1 MKPIS
6 ELLVDNARESGSRD
20 AYSDDRRTVTW
31 SALADRTGRLAAGLG
46 VERGARVAVLL
57 DDGVDLVEAVL
68 AVARAAAVCVLLSPH
83 ATEAELRVL
92 LADCAPSLVITGPGQ
107 LAKLPGSLR
116 VMVAGE
122 EFEAL
127 ATGENGA
134 PRDDLGLDEPAWM
147 LYTSGTTGAPKGAV
161 STQRAGLWSPLTC
174 YGPVLGMSA
183 EDRLLWPLP
192 MSHSWAHTMCLLAVL
207 TLGAQARICGRVE
220 PAVLKRLISEYEP
233 TVLAGVPTTYR
244 MLLETSP
251 VPVPSLRFCLT
262 AGAPSDARLLSDVGD
277 ALGAPLLDLYGT
289 TETCG
294 AISVGPPVAGVSV
307 QIVQGEIQVSSPGLF
322 TEYHGRPDET
332 AKALRDGWYRTGDL
346 GRFAEDGTLLV
357 TGRVGDLII
366 RGGQNVD
373 PVEVEAVLLGL
384 PGVRDA
390 AVVARPDSVLGE
402 VPAAFVVGQADEA
415 SVLRACAEVLSAHKV
430 PVEVR
435 FVDAVPRTGSGKA
448 KRNLLREMLVPAPR
462 TGSLEQL
469 VLDEVA
475 AMRGAPI
482 NATTAFADTGMTS
495 LDGTTL
501 RHRLSVLTGLSLPAT
516 LVWDHPTPAA
526 VAAHLSSLL
535 HGSAPEPVAPQ
546 PSEAEPIA
554 IVAVGCRFP
563 GGVSSPED
571 LWRLVADGVDAT
583 SEFPVNRDWDVD
595 SLYDPAPDQ
604 AGRTYVR
611 RGGFLHDAADFDAG
625 FFGISPREAVAMDP
639 QQRLLLE
646 VAWETVE
653 RGGIAPTSL
662 HGSDTAV
669 FVGLMHNDHASRVD
683 GHGIESHLALGST
696 GSVASG
702 RISYVLGLRGPS
714 LTIDTACS
722 SSLVAMHLAA
732 RSLRSG
738 ECSLA
743 LAGGVTVMATPGP
756 FVAFS
761 QQRALSPDGR
771 CRSFAAG
778 ADGTGWAEG
787 AGLVLLERLSDAQ
800 RHGHPVLGV
809 LRGSAVNSDGAS
821 NGLTAPNGPA
831 QQDVIRRALADAGL
845 RGSDVDVVEGHGT
858 GTALGDPIEAS
869 ALVATYGA
877 GRERPLWL
885 GSVKSNI
892 GHTQAAA
899 GIAALIKVLWAM
911 RHRVLP
917 RSLYADEPSPHVEW
931 SGVRLLADSV
941 AWPGKRPRRAGIS
954 SFGISGTNA
963 HVIVE
968 EPPVREVE
976 PGGVGVAPWLVS
988 GDDEEGLRAH
998 AAALA
1003 DALTDE
1009 SSVDVGW
1016 SLVSSRA
1023 QLSRRAA
1030 VLPGGDMIA
1039 GLRDLARG
1047 VPNPAVLVATAQ
1059 RSPKPAF
1066 LFTGQGSQ
1074 RPGMGLELAAEFP
1087 AFREAFFAVC
1097 AEFGIPVEVLTGP
1110 LVERTEYAQ
1119 PALFAYEVAMCAL
1132 LGSQGVRPSAVVGHS
1147 IGELAAAHVAG
1158 VLSLP
1163 DAVRLVTARGR
1174 AMAAMPPGAMVAV
1187 RCAADEARRI
1197 AAEFGVSV
1205 AAINGPESVVL
1216 SGAPEAVDAIGG
1228 RRLGSY
1234 AFHSAL
1240 LDGVL
1245 DEFREVAESITY
1257 RRPEVSFFSTLT
1269 GRQESEALTSPSYWV
1284 RQARETVL
1292 FADAVRSLGAT
1303 VFAEVGPSA
1312 TLTALGQESVDGA
1325 FVPMARGVLDGLAAL
1340 HVQGVDVDWTTVY
1353 AGTGARRRDLPVY
1366 PFQRER
1372 YWLRSGS
1379 SSSEPVISVSRW
1391 PWLADHRIGDDVIV
1405 PATVFVE
1412 MAWQATGDRLED
1424 LVVHEP
1430 LVLKE
1435 DVRVQVLVDQERTV
1449 TVWSRAASSG
1459 PWTRHVSASAV
1470 SGRGFPDSPAVVP
1483 SDALPVAVDYAGLAA
1498 RGYHYG
1504 PAFRG
1509 VTALWRLGDELFA
1522 DIDLPSGA
1530 MPCVLDAALHAALL
1544 AEPGGAVKVPFAFNG
1559 VEIYRT
1565 DVTAVRAHLTRIGP
1579 DEVRVL
1585 LTDHAGRPVALI
1597 ESLVTR
1603 PLKVHDVLK
1612 QVRWVPVTP
1621 SPVVGEVFEASDV
1634 VSTLDRLHRWL
1645 AAPSERLVVVTRNAT
1660 GDDPDLAAAAVWGL
1674 VSSAQAEHPELGLVD
1689 LRSAGDT
1696 AIVSSEPRIA
1706 VDGSLVLAPQLVPA
1720 SEPSGALP
1728 SFDGTVL
1735 ITGGTSALA
1744 EPLAR
1749 YLAPRARHLVLAS
1762 RSGGKPDWATE
1773 LACPVTVVACD
1784 VSDRAAVEEL
1794 VASCAPLRAVFHLAG
1809 VLDDGLLGTMT
1820 SERLRHVFAPKAD
1833 GALNLHEAT
1842 AHLSLSAFVLY
1853 SSASGV
1859 LGRPGQSNYAAA
1871 NAFLDALARHRVAR
1885 GLPGLSLAWGL
1896 WDTDSGMGADL
1907 PSDGVVA
1914 MSAETGIA
1922 ALDRALR
1929 TREPVL
1935 VPIQLAPVAAARDAG
1950 WRDVGQGVRGVLASV
1965 LGYPDPASLPADR
1978 DFTELGFDS
1987 LTALQVRNRIN
1998 AATGL
2003 KLGAAVVFDH
2013 PTLPRLTAHVQA
2025 ALDAAVPGQAALDA
2039 AVPGQ
2044 PIGIDSDSQAPR
2056 GDRVPTPIVSKRSD
2070 SSGPLV
2076 SKRSDSSGPRPA
2088 GFAALYHRV
2097 LHQKG
2102 PLEAMTLRFL
2112 ASYALPAATPDPV
2125 TPQRLTA
2132 GSRSPVLVYVPSYL
2146 TPGDRTPLRLARQF
2160 DHDVFLLPYP
2170 GFGEDPAIPADVE
2183 VLVQAHAD
2191 AVRKLAADR
2200 PVVLLGHCLGGA
2212 VAHAVAQRV
2221 DAAGVVLI
2229 ETDEGVLARDDERA
2243 LALVAGEARLPARHY
2258 ESSVSDAALLAGGG
2272 YVRIF
2277 DGWRPE
2283 PSAVPSLLLRA
2294 GPTPEM
2300 LAADPARDWRPRWPA
2315 HDTASV
2321 IGDHDS
2327 VLTDH
2332 AASTA
2337 QAIKDWLG
2345 RIDTLA

>member
-6 ELLVDNARESGSRD
+6 ELLMDNARERGSSD
-20 AYSDDRRTVTW
+20 AYGDDRRTVTW
-31 SALADRTGRLAAGLG
+31 SALAERTGRLAAGLG

-83 ATEAELRVL
+83 TTETELRQL
-92 LADCAPSLVITGPGQ
+92 LTDCEPSLVITDPRQ
-107 LAKLPGSLR
+107 VPKLPASLR
-116 VMVAGE
+116 VVVTGDG
-122 EFEAL
+122 FEAL
-127 ATGENGA
+127 ATSGQGS

-174 YGPVLGMSA
+174 YGPVLGMTA

-220 PAVLKRLISEYEP
+220 PTVLKRLISEYEP
-233 TVLAGVPTTYR
+233 TVLTGVPTTYR

-251 VPVPSLRFCLT
+251 DPVPSLRFCLT
-262 AGAPSDARLLSDVGD
+262 AGAPSNPKLLADVGA

-294 AISVGPPVAGVSV
+294 AISIGAPVTGVSV
-307 QIVQGEIQVSSPGLF
+307 RIVDGEIQVSSPGLF
-322 TEYHGRPDET
+322 SEYHGRPEET

-373 PVEVEAVLLGL
+373 PVEVETVLLGL
-384 PGVRDA
+384 TGVRDA
-390 AVVARPDSVLGE
+390 AVVARQDSVLGE
-402 VPAAFVVGQADEA
+402 VPVAFVVGTTDEA

-448 KRNLLREMLVPAPR
+448 RRNVLRESLTPAPR

-482 NATTAFADTGMTS
+482 GATTAFADTGMTS

-501 RHRLSVLTGLSLPAT
+501 RHRLSVLTGLTLPAT

-535 HGSAPEPVAPQ
+535 HGSLSEPVAPQ
-546 PSEAEPIA
+546 ASEAEPIA

-563 GGVSSPED
+563 GGVESPDE
-571 LWRLVADGVDAT
+571 LWQLIADGADAT
-583 SEFPVNRDWDVD
+583 SEFPVNRDWDPD
-595 SLYDPAPDQ
+595 LYDPEPDQ
-604 AGRTYVR
+604 AGKTYVR

-625 FFGISPREAVAMDP
+625 FFGISPREAITMDP

-653 RGGIAPTSL
+653 RAGIAPTSL
-662 HGSDTAV
+662 HGRDVGV
-669 FVGLMHNDHASRVD
+669 FTGLMHNDHATRVD

-714 LTIDTACS
+714 MTIDTACS

-732 RSLRSG
+732 QSLRSG

-771 CRSFAAG
+771 CRSFSAG

-800 RHGHPVLGV
+800 RNGHPVLGV

-821 NGLTAPNGPA
+821 NGLTAPNGVA

-845 RGSDVDVVEGHGT
+845 SGSDVDVVEGHGT

-877 GRERPLWL
+877 DRERPLWL

-911 RHRVLP
+911 RHEVLP
-917 RSLYADEPSPHVEW
+917 RSLYAEEPSPHVEW
-931 SGVRLLADSV
+931 SGVRLLSEPV
-941 AWPGKRPRRAGIS
+941 AWPASRPRRAGIS

-963 HVIVE
+963 HIIVE
-968 EPPVREVE
+968 EPPVRLVE
-976 PGGVGVAPWLVS
+976 PGGVGIAPWLVS

-1003 DALTDE
+1003 SALRDE

-1030 VLPGGDMIA
+1030 VLPGDNMVA

-1047 VPNPAVLVATAQ
+1047 VPNLAVLVGTAQ
-1059 RSPKPAF
+1059 RSPRPAF

-1074 RPGMGLELAAEFP
+1074 RPGMAELASEFP
-1087 AFREAFFAVC
+1087 VFRETFSAVW
-1097 AEFGIPVEVLTGP
+1097 AEFGLPVEVLSSP
-1110 LVERTEYAQ
+1110 LIDRTEHAQ

-1132 LGSQGVRPSAVVGHS
+1132 LGSQGVRPGAVVGHS

-1174 AMAAMPPGAMVAV
+1174 AMAAMPAGAMVAV
-1187 RCAADEARRI
+1187 RCSPDEARRI
-1197 AAEFGVSV
+1197 AAEYGVSV
-1205 AAINGPESVVL
+1205 AAVNGPESVVL
-1216 SGAPEAVDAIGG
+1216 SGAAEAVEAISG
-1228 RRLGSY
+1228 RRLSSY

-1245 DEFREVAESITY
+1245 DEFRSVAETVTY
-1257 RRPEVSFFSTLT
+1257 RLPTLPFFSTLT
-1269 GRQESEALTSPSYWV
+1269 GRHESEALTHPSYWV

-1292 FADAVRSLGAT
+1292 FADAVAGLAGT
-1303 VFAEVGPSA
+1303 VFVEVGPSA
-1312 TLTALGQESVDGA
+1312 TLTALAQESVDGA
-1325 FVPMARGVLDGLAAL
+1325 FVPMSRGVLEGLAAL
-1340 HVQGVDVDWTTVY
+1340 HVHGVDVDWSTVY
-1353 AGTGARRRDLPVY
+1353 AGTGARRCDLPVY

-1372 YWLRSGS
+1372 YWLRSGVAS
-1379 SSSEPVISVSRW
+1379 SSSEPVVSLARW
-1391 PWLADHRIGDDVIV
+1391 PWLEDHRIGDDVIV
-1405 PATVFVE
+1405 PATAFVE

-1449 TVWSRAASSG
+1449 TIWSRVSSNE
-1459 PWTRHVSASAV
+1459 PWTRHISATAAPV
-1470 SGRGFPDSPAVVP
+1470 RGFPDSPVSFDGASPVP
-1483 SDALPVAVDYAGLAA
+1483 VDYAGLAA
-1498 RGYHYG
+1498 RGHHYG
-1504 PAFRG
+1504 PAFQG
-1509 VTALWRLGDELFA
+1509 VTALWRHGDDLLA
-1522 DIDLPSGA
+1522 DIDLPAGPL
-1530 MPCVLDAALHAALL
+1530 PCVLDAALHASLL

-1565 DVTAVRAHLTRIGP
+1565 DATAVRAHLTRIGP
-1579 DEVRVL
+1579 DELRVL
-1585 LTDHAGRPVALI
+1585 ITDRDGRPVALI

-1603 PLKVHDVLK
+1603 PLKVHDVVK

-1621 SPVVGEVFEASDV
+1621 SPVDGSVFEATDLA
-1634 VSTLDRLHRWL
+1634 STLDRLHRWL
-1645 AAPSERLVVVTRNAT
+1645 AGPPERLVVVTRNAT
-1660 GDDPDLAAAAVWGL
+1660 GDDPDLTAAAVWGL
-1674 VSSAQAEHPELGLVD
+1674 VSSAQAEHPELGLCD
-1689 LRSAGDT
+1689 LRAASDT
-1696 AIVSSEPRIA
+1696 VIVSAEPRIA
-1706 VDGSLVLAPQLVPA
+1706 VDGPLVFAPELVPA
-1720 SEPSGALP
+1720 SEPSGVRPA
-1728 SFDGTVL
+1728 FDGTVL

-1749 YLAPRARHLVLAS
+1749 YLAPLSRHLVLAS
-1762 RSGGKPDWATE
+1762 RSGGKPEWSAE
-1773 LACPVTVVACD
+1773 LACPVTVLACD
-1784 VSDRAAVEEL
+1784 VSDPAAVTEL
-1794 VASCAPLRAVFHLAG
+1794 VASCSPLRAVFHLAG
-1809 VLDDGLLGTMT
+1809 VLDDGLLGAMT
-1820 SERLRHVFAPKAD
+1820 PARLSHVFAPKAD
-1833 GALNLHEAT
+1833 GAWNLHEAT

-1859 LGRPGQSNYAAA
+1859 LGRPGQANYAAA

-1896 WDTDSGMGADL
+1896 WDTSSGMGAGL
-1907 PSDGVVA
+1907 PADGVVA

-1935 VPIQLAPVAAARDAG
+1935 VPVQLAPVAAVAAVSDSWG
-1950 WRDVGQGVRGVLASV
+1950 DVGQGVRGVVAAV
-1965 LGYPDPASLPADR
+1965 LGYADPASLPADR
-1978 DFTELGFDS
+1978 EFGELGFDS

-2003 KLGAAVVFDH
+2003 RLGATVVFDH

-2025 ALDAAVPGQAALDA
+2025 LLDASEPGQL
-2039 AVPGQ
+2039 G
-2044 PIGIDSDSQAPR
+2044 GIDPDSQAPW
-2056 GDRVPTPIVSKRSD
+2056 GDQVPTPIVSNGSD
-2070 SSGPLV
+2070 NSG
-2076 SKRSDSSGPRPA
+2076 RRPE

-2102 PLEAMTLRFL
+2102 PREAMALRFL
-2112 ASYALPAATPDPV
+2112 ASYALPTTTPAPVEPQQLTKGTQDPV
-2125 TPQRLTA
+2125 LIY
-2132 GSRSPVLVYVPSYL
+2132 LPSYL
-2146 TPGDRTPLRLARQF
+2146 TPGDQTPLNLARQF
-2160 DHDVFLLPYP
+2160 DHDVHLLPYP
-2170 GFGEDPAIPADVE
+2170 GFGDDPAIPADVDA
-2183 VLVQAHAD
+2183 LVQSHAD
-2191 AVRKLAADR
+2191 AVRNLAPGR
-2200 PVVLLGHCLGGA
+2200 PKVLIGHCLGGA
-2212 VAHAVAQRV
+2212 VAHAVAERAG
-2221 DAAGVVLI
+2221 AAGVVLI
-2229 ETDEGVLARDDERA
+2229 ETDEGALARDDDRA
-2243 LALVAGEARLPARHY
+2243 LALVSGEARLPAHHY
-2258 ESSVSDAALLAGGG
+2258 GSIVGDAALLAGGG
-2272 YVRIF
+2272 YVRLF

-2283 PSAVPSLLLRA
+2283 PSAVPSLLLKA

-2300 LAADPARDWRPRWPA
+2300 RKADPDRDWRPRWPA
-2315 HDTASV
+2315 HETAD
-2321 IGDHDS
+2321 IPGDHDT
-2327 VLTDH
+2327 VLTEH

-2337 QAIKDWLG
+2337 QAITQWLS
-2345 RIDTLA
+2345 RRRR